1 MIRRFSI
8 LVLVVATSITVRAQV
23 QAPPAKSSEE
33 TGTIS
38 GQVVSDNGQPVA
50 GASLFIRAANS
61 FNAPRNTS
69 TDADGNFRFNNLEP
83 GLYSIA
89 ASAPAFAS
97 DSLPTPTY
105 YRLGDSVRLEMV
117 RGGVITGT
125 VTNSSGDPVIGVR
138 VRAVKV
144 RDAKGQI
151 SKLPPFSAQER
162 TTDDRGVY
170 RIYGLLPGTYVISAG
185 GSSGAITSTFNPYE
199 NDVPT
204 YSPSATR
211 DNAAEISVRSGEET
225 TADIR
230 YRGEPG
236 YTISGTIK
244 LTTTGGASVILR
256 AVGNSVPLGGAF
268 QMPGARGFAFHGLPD
283 GEYTLRAQ
291 EVMSPEATVPQLA
304 TSARKRITIK
314 GASVTGIELVTTP
327 MSSISGRIV
336 LEPSKIPECQGKRAP
351 LFAETLVQLQR
362 AEQDAED
369 EDGIFVALIVGS
381 ASTDANGALS
391 WRNVMPG
398 RYRFEPRFYA
408 RYWYLKSITTK
419 TPGPKP
425 QTIDAAA
432 NWTITKSGDQ
442 LTGVTITL
450 AEGAASIRGRLALA
464 EGTVVQPGT
473 ILYLVPAE
481 PDKATDVLRFFA
493 ADVASDGTFTL
504 SNLPPG
510 KYLALTQTNVDAQI
524 SIQAKLR
531 EPETEAA
538 AARAKLH
545 RAAEAKK
552 TEIELKPCQN
562 LADYQLKQ

>member
-1 MIRRFSI
+1 
-8 LVLVVATSITVRAQV
+8 VRAQV
-23 QAPPAKSSEE
+23 QSSPAKSSEE
-33 TGTIS
+33 SGTIS
-38 GQVVSDNGQPVA
+38 GQVVSDSGQPVA
-50 GASLFIRAANS
+50 GASLFIRATNS
-61 FNAPRNTS
+61 FNTARNTT
-69 TDADGNFRFNNLEP
+69 TDAEGNFRINSLEP
-83 GLYSIA
+83 GLYIIT
-89 ASAPAFAS
+89 ASAPTYAT
-97 DSLPTPTY
+97 DPVPTTNY

-117 RGGVITGT
+117 RGGVVTGT
-125 VTNSSGDPVIGVR
+125 VTNSSNDPVIGVR
-138 VRAVKV
+138 VRAVRI
-144 RDAKGQI
+144 RDAKGQATR
-151 SKLPPFSAQER
+151 SAPFGSQER

-185 GSSGAITSTFNPYE
+185 GSGNAGISSVFNPYE

-204 YSPSATR
+204 YAPSATR

-236 YTISGTIK
+236 YSISGTVK
-244 LTTTGGASVILR
+244 HTNPSGASVTLR
-256 AVGNSVPLGGAF
+256 AFGNPVPLAGAYII
-268 QMPGARGFAFHGLPD
+268 GARGFAFHGLTD

-291 EVMSPEATVPQLA
+291 EVVSNESTTPQVAMSVT
-304 TSARKRITIK
+304 KRITIK
-314 GASVTGIELVTTP
+314 GASVTGVELVTTP
-327 MSSISGRIV
+327 MSSISGRVV
-336 LEPSKIPECQGKRAP
+336 LEPSKIAECQGKRAP

-362 AEQDAED
+362 PEAEAED
-369 EDGIFVALIVGS
+369 EDRIYVGLIGGS
-381 ASTDANGALS
+381 ASPDANGVFT

-398 RYRFEPRFYA
+398 RYRFEPQFYA
-408 RYWYLKSITTK
+408 RYWYLKSITMK
-419 TPGPKP
+419 TSGAKP

-442 LTGVTITL
+442 LTGLTITL

-464 EGTVVQPGT
+464 EPGT
-473 ILYLVPAE
+473 IFYLMPAE

-493 ADVASDGTFTL
+493 TDVATDGSFTL
-504 SNLPPG
+504 SNLAPG

-524 SIQAKLR
+524 ATQAKLR
-531 EPETEAA
+531 EPETAAA
-538 AARAKLH
+538 AARTKLH